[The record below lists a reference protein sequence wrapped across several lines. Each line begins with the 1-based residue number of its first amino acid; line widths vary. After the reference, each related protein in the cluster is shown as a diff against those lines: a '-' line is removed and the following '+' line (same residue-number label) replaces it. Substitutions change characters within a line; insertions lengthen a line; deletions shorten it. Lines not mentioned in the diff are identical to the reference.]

1 MTPKGLIVCLTA
13 MVSWALLIVISKGLL
28 LTYNLDP
35 WIFTI
40 IQLMFGGLFL
50 ITISRKLGVTMEALK
65 SPYTWAYGV
74 ARVLSAA
81 CFTASLLY
89 ISAANA
95 GFFGLISVPF
105 SALAFLVLF
114 LRIPS
119 LLELPGHLIII
130 LGVALLI
137 SSLEGTY
144 TNPAVYMIIFSEF
157 AMVTSVIIAEFHPQN
172 QGDSLKERASLSGV
186 MLVASALI
194 MLIALAALS
203 IITEGPATATQQAA
217 DWTSNLPLI
226 DLAQV
231 WSPTMWLTA
240 IAVGI
245 TLRGVS
251 MFLSM
256 QAISLVGGQNYV
268 ATIAALPFTS
278 LLFELIADKANY
290 LPQAVPDPTTI
301 LAGVIM
307 TAGSMGILWAR
318 QRKLKTATAFS

>member
-1 MTPKGLIVCLTA
+1 MQPWSTQEPVHLGLWCCPRTLRRVFYRLPA
-13 MVSWALLIVISKGLL
+13 LHQRRKRRLFRPYLGSLFSVRLSPLVSSHAI
-28 LTYNLDP
+28 
-35 WIFTI
+35 
-40 IQLMFGGLFL
+40 
-50 ITISRKLGVTMEALK
+50 
-65 SPYTWAYGV
+65 
-74 ARVLSAA
+74 
-81 CFTASLLY
+81 
-89 ISAANA
+89 
-95 GFFGLISVPF
+95 
-105 SALAFLVLF
+105 
-114 LRIPS
+114 

-144 TNPAVYMIIFSEF
+144 SNPAVYLMIFSEI
-157 AMVTSVIIAEFHPQN
+157 AVVASVMIAELHPQN
-172 QGDSLKERASLSGV
+172 QGDNLKERASLSGV

-194 MLIALAALS
+194 MLIGLAALS
-203 IITEGPATATQQAA
+203 LVTDGPTATAKDVA

-231 WSPTMWLTA
+231 WSPTMWFTA

-278 LLFELIADKANY
+278 LLFELIADKVNY
-290 LPQAVPDPTTI
+290 LRRLSLTPRPFWRV
-301 LAGVIM
+301 
-307 TAGSMGILWAR
+307 
-318 QRKLKTATAFS
+318 

>member
-1 MTPKGLIVCLTA
+1 MTPKGLIVCLAT
-13 MVSWALLIVISKGLL
+13 MVSWAFLIVISKGLL

-50 ITISRKLGVTMEALK
+50 IAVSRKLGATMDALK

-95 GFFGLISVPF
+95 GFFGLVSVPF
-105 SALAFLVLF
+105 SALAFALLF
-114 LRIPS
+114 FRLPTA
-119 LLELPGHLIII
+119 LELPGHLVII
-130 LGVALLI
+130 LGVILLI

-144 TNPAVYMIIFSEF
+144 TNPAVYLMIFSEF
-157 AMVTSVIIAEFHPQN
+157 AVVASVIIAEFHPQN
-172 QGDSLKERASLSGV
+172 QGDDLKKRASLSGV

-203 IITEGPATATQQAA
+203 LITDGTAATQQAA

-226 DLAQV
+226 DLTQV
-231 WSPTMWLTA
+231 WSPTMWVAA

-245 TLRGVS
+245 SLRGVS

-256 QAISLVGGQNYV
+256 QAINLVGSQNYV

-278 LLFELIADKANY
+278 LLFELIADKAGY
-290 LPQAVPDPTTI
+290 LPQTVPDPIAI

-307 TAGSMGILWAR
+307 TAGSLGILWAR
-318 QRKLKTATAFS
+318 QRKFKTAAAFS

>member
-1 MTPKGLIVCLTA
+1 MTPKGLIVCLAT
-13 MVSWALLIVISKGLL
+13 MVSWAFLIVISKGLL
-28 LTYNLDP
+28 LAYNLDP

-50 ITISRKLGVTMEALK
+50 IAISRKLGATMEALK
-65 SPYTWAYGV
+65 SPYTWAYGI

-95 GFFGLISVPF
+95 GFFGLVSVPF
-105 SALAFLVLF
+105 SALVFAVLF
-114 LRIPS
+114 FRLPS
-119 LLELPGHLIII
+119 FLEIPGHIIII
-130 LGVALLI
+130 LGVVLLI
-137 SSLEGTY
+137 STLEGTY
-144 TNPAVYMIIFSEF
+144 SNPAVYLMVFSEF
-157 AMVTSVIIAEFHPQN
+157 AVVASVVIAEFHPQN
-172 QGDSLKERASLSGV
+172 QGDDLQERASLSGV

-194 MLIALAALS
+194 MLISLAGLS
-203 IITEGPATATQQAA
+203 LFTDGPATQSAA

-226 DLAQV
+226 DLTQV
-231 WSPTMWLTA
+231 WSPTMWLAA

-256 QAISLVGGQNYV
+256 QAINLVGSQNYV

-278 LLFELIADKANY
+278 LLFELIADKADY
-290 LPQAVPDPTTI
+290 LPQAVPNPITI

-307 TAGSMGILWAR
+307 TAGSLGILWAR
-318 QRKLKTATAFS
+318 QRKFKAAAAFS

>member
-1 MTPKGLIVCLTA
+1 MTPKGLIVCLAT
-13 MVSWALLIVISKGLL
+13 MVSWAFLIVISKGLL
-28 LTYNLDP
+28 LAYTLDP

-50 ITISRKLGVTMEALK
+50 IAISRKLGATMEALK
-65 SPYTWAYGV
+65 SPYTWAYGI

-95 GFFGLISVPF
+95 GFFGLVSVPF
-105 SALAFLVLF
+105 SALVFAVLF
-114 LRIPS
+114 FRLPS
-119 LLELPGHLIII
+119 ILEIPGHIIII

-137 SSLEGTY
+137 STLEGTY
-144 TNPAVYMIIFSEF
+144 SNPAVYLMVFSEF
-157 AMVTSVIIAEFHPQN
+157 AVVASVVIAEFHPQN
-172 QGDSLKERASLSGV
+172 QGDDLQERASLSGV

-194 MLIALAALS
+194 MLISLAGLS
-203 IITEGPATATQQAA
+203 LFTDGPATQSAT

-226 DLAQV
+226 DLTQV
-231 WSPTMWLTA
+231 WSPTMWLAA

-256 QAISLVGGQNYV
+256 QAINLVGSQNYV

-278 LLFELIADKANY
+278 LLFELIADKADY
-290 LPQAVPDPTTI
+290 LPQAVPNPVTI

-307 TAGSMGILWAR
+307 TAGSLGILWAR
-318 QRKLKTATAFS
+318 QRKFKAAAAFS

>member
-1 MTPKGLIVCLTA
+1 LTPKGLIVCLAT
-13 MVSWALLIVISKGLL
+13 MVSWAFLIVISKGLL
-28 LTYNLDP
+28 LAYTLDP

-50 ITISRKLGVTMEALK
+50 IAISRKLGATMEALK
-65 SPYTWAYGV
+65 SPYTWAYGI

-95 GFFGLISVPF
+95 GFFGLVSVPF
-105 SALAFLVLF
+105 SALVFAVLF
-114 LRIPS
+114 FRLPS
-119 LLELPGHLIII
+119 ILEIPGHIIII

-137 SSLEGTY
+137 STLEGTY
-144 TNPAVYMIIFSEF
+144 SNPAVYLMVFSEF
-157 AMVTSVIIAEFHPQN
+157 AVVASVVIAEFHPQN
-172 QGDSLKERASLSGV
+172 QGDDLQERASLSGV

-194 MLIALAALS
+194 MLISLAGLS
-203 IITEGPATATQQAA
+203 LFTDGPATQSAT

-226 DLAQV
+226 DLTQV
-231 WSPTMWLTA
+231 WSPTMWLAA

-256 QAISLVGGQNYV
+256 QAINLVGSQNYV

-278 LLFELIADKANY
+278 LLFELIADKADY
-290 LPQAVPDPTTI
+290 LPQAVPNPVTI

-307 TAGSMGILWAR
+307 TAGSLGILWAR
-318 QRKLKTATAFS
+318 QRKFKAAAAFS

>member
-1 MTPKGLIVCLTA
+1 MTPKGLIVCLAT
-13 MVSWALLIVISKGLL
+13 MVSWAFLIVISKGLL

-50 ITISRKLGVTMEALK
+50 IAVSRKLGATMDALK

-95 GFFGLISVPF
+95 GFFGLVSVPF
-105 SALAFLVLF
+105 SALAFALLF
-114 LRIPS
+114 FRLPTA
-119 LLELPGHLIII
+119 LELPGHLIII
-130 LGVALLI
+130 LGVVLLI
-137 SSLEGTY
+137 SSLEDTY
-144 TNPAVYMIIFSEF
+144 SNPAVYLMIFSEF
-157 AMVTSVIIAEFHPQN
+157 AVVASVIIAEFHPQN
-172 QGDSLKERASLSGV
+172 QGDDLKERASLSGV

-203 IITEGPATATQQAA
+203 LITDGPAATQQAT

-226 DLAQV
+226 DLTQV
-231 WSPTMWLTA
+231 WSPTMWLAA
-240 IAVGI
+240 ICVGI

-256 QAISLVGGQNYV
+256 QAINLVGSQNYV

-278 LLFELIADKANY
+278 LLFELIADKAGY
-290 LPQAVPDPTTI
+290 LPQTLLDPIAI

-307 TAGSMGILWAR
+307 TAGSLGILWAR
-318 QRKLKTATAFS
+318 QRKFKTAAAFS